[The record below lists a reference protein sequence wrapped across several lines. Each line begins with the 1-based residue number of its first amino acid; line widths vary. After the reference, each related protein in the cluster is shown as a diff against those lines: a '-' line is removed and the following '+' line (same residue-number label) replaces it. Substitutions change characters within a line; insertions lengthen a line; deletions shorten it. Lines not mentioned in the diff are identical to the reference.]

1 MPANDV
7 DRRLLRW
14 SGDDDDETWT
24 RLGYVLLCI
33 ITITMRLVADTG
45 RYMLVVR
52 CCIEFM
58 HPRPRLAG
66 ANCWNYVRKRN
77 EQYLRKTEPVAQ
89 WSVGDFFLLNHNRN

>member
-33 ITITMRLVADTG
+33 ITITMRLVVD
-45 RYMLVVR
+45 RNMLVVR

-77 EQYLRKTEPVAQ
+77 EQYLRKTEQTAQ
-89 WSVGDFFLLNHNRN
+89 RSVGDFFPIES